1 MISSGGLPAGWADS
15 CQRGRSDLVWLA
27 VIFRLPLFSLLT
39 ALLVSCASTAPTA
52 EQLDALERKVRAEHQ
67 SYYDELSQRRAAG
80 QLTEAEYAAER
91 SRLDHQ
97 VHSKVDTMVWSRHE
111 LAQSD
116 LKANGI
122 PTPDK
127 PVILDA
133 PGVGS
138 VQGSLYS
145 SSRIN
150 GLGNQ
155 IQGNMMRDLGGANFN
170 QRRAGSVYD
179 PQ

>member
-1 MISSGGLPAGWADS
+1 MN
-15 CQRGRSDLVWLA
+15 
-27 VIFRLPLFSLLT
+27 FRLTFFGLLA
-39 ALLVSCASTAPTA
+39 ALLASCTSPTTPTV
-52 EQLDALERKVRAEHQ
+52 EQLNALEQKVRAEHQ
-67 SYYDELSQRRAAG
+67 PYYDDLAQRRASG
-80 QLTEAEYAAER
+80 QVTQAEYDAEKAK
-91 SRLDHQ
+91 LDHR
-97 VHSKVDTMVWSRHE
+97 VHSKVDTMLWTRHE

-127 PVILDA
+127 PVMLDA

-155 IQGNMMRDLGGANFN
+155 IQGNFMRDVGGANFN
-170 QRRAGSVYD
+170 QGRAGSIYD
-179 PQ
+179 PQR

>member
-1 MISSGGLPAGWADS
+1 MNL
-15 CQRGRSDLVWLA
+15 
-27 VIFRLPLFSLLT
+27 RLPFFGLLAALLT
-39 ALLVSCASTAPTA
+39 SCASTAPTV
-52 EQLDALERKVRAEHQ
+52 EQLNALEQKVRAEHQ
-67 SYYDELSQRRAAG
+67 PYYDELGQRRASG
-80 QLTEAEYAAER
+80 QLTQAEYDVEKAK
-91 SRLDHQ
+91 LDRQ
-97 VHSKVDTMVWSRHE
+97 VHSKVDTMLWTRHE

-122 PTPDK
+122 PTPDR
-127 PVILDA
+127 PVVLDA

-155 IQGNMMRDLGGANFN
+155 IQGNFMRDVGGANFN
-170 QRRAGSVYD
+170 QGRAGSIYD

>member
-1 MISSGGLPAGWADS
+1 MN
-15 CQRGRSDLVWLA
+15 V
-27 VIFRLPLFSLLT
+27 RLPLFCLLA
-39 ALLVSCASTAPTA
+39 ALLVSCESTAPTP
-52 EQLDALERKVRAEHQ
+52 EQLDALEHKVRADHQ
-67 SYYDELSQRRAAG
+67 AYYDELTQRRDAG
-80 QLTEAEYAAER
+80 QLTQAEYETER
-91 SRLDHQ
+91 TRLDHK
-97 VHSKVDTMVWSRHE
+97 VRSKVDTMLWTRHE

-116 LKANGI
+116 RKANGL

-127 PVILDA
+127 PVLLDA

-155 IQGNMMRDLGGANFN
+155 IQGNFMRDMGGGNFN
-170 QRRAGSVYD
+170 ERRAGTAYD
-179 PQ
+179 P